1 MADSPRL
8 SLQGIHKRFDNTVAL
23 GGVDLDLLPG
33 EVLGLI
39 GENGAGKST
48 LARIIAGV
56 HQPDAG
62 AIEVD
67 NERRAIPDVRTA
79 QTLGIAVVHQE
90 LNLVPHLSVESNI
103 LLGREPWRVPLLKL
117 SDRKALRERA
127 TEMLE
132 LVGLDVDPG
141 TLVMHLSI
149 AAQQRVEIARALSL
163 NARILIMDEP
173 TSSLSTGDADALLQ
187 IVASLRHQGISVIYI
202 SHKLDEVL
210 RISDRIAVFRDG
222 LKVAEIRSSE
232 ATQDQLVTAMVGR
245 ELSTLFPDR
254 PRSLG
259 EVILRVDDLLAYGIA
274 EPVSFEVRSGEVLGI
289 AGLVGAGRTELL
301 RAIFGASRRRAG
313 RVSVLGQPVGN
324 SPAEAMRAGI
334 GFVPEDRKSEGL
346 HLPLSLRDNITL
358 AVLRNL
364 ARGMFRR
371 ESRECSVAD
380 SFIGQLD
387 VHAASREQPVVSLSG
402 GNQQKVLLAKWLAIE
417 PKVLLLDEP
426 TRGIDVGAKQEVY
439 RLIARIAESGVAVV
453 VVSSEMEEIIGLSH
467 RALVMREG
475 RPAGELPG
483 DRLCEEEIMALAAQK
498 A

>member
-1 MADSPRL
+1 MADPPRL
-8 SLQGIHKRFDNTVAL
+8 SLRGIYKRFDNTVAL
-23 GGVDLDLLPG
+23 GGVDLDVFAG

-62 AIEVD
+62 AIEV
-67 NERRAIPDVRTA
+67 EGVRRTIPDVRTA
-79 QTLGIAVVHQE
+79 QGLGVAVVHQE

-103 LLGREPWRVPLLKL
+103 LLGREPWRVPVLKF
-117 SDRKALRERA
+117 SDRQALRARA
-127 TEMLE
+127 MQMLE
-132 LVGLDVDPG
+132 LVGLDIDPG
-141 TLVMHLSI
+141 ALVMNLSI

-163 NARILIMDEP
+163 NARMLIMDEP
-173 TSSLSTGDADALLQ
+173 TSSLSTSDADALLE
-187 IVASLRHQGISVIYI
+187 IVAGLREQGMSVIYI

-210 RISDRIAVFRDG
+210 RVSDRIAVFRDG
-222 LKVAEIRSSE
+222 LKVAEMRSSE

-254 PRSLG
+254 PEGSG
-259 EVILRVDDLLAYGIA
+259 EVVLRVEGLLAHGITA
-274 EPVSFEVRSGEVLGI
+274 PVSFQVRSGEVLGI

-301 RAIFGASRRRAG
+301 RAIFGAAKRRAG
-313 RVSVLGQPVGN
+313 RVSVLGRPVGN

-371 ESRECSVAD
+371 AGQECALAD
-380 SFIGQLD
+380 KFIGQLD
-387 VHAASREQPVVSLSG
+387 VHAASREQPVISLSG

-417 PKVLLLDEP
+417 PRVLLLDEP

-439 RLIARIAESGVAVV
+439 RLIARIAASGVAVV

-498 A
+498 G